1 MGKTYKKKKEISNTI
16 HFYYMSEKSHTNST
30 VFSMTNSAYCLTIST
45 VHKVLMLKIR
55 INLFTLCE

>member
-1 MGKTYKKKKEISNTI
+1 MGKTYQKKKKKERFQTLSIFITRLK
-16 HFYYMSEKSHTNST
+16 KSHTNST

-55 INLFTLCE
+55 HLM